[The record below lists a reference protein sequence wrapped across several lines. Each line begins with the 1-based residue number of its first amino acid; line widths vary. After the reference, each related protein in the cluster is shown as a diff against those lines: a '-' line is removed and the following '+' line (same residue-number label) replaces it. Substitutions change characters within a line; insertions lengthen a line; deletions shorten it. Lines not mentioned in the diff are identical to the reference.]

1 ETLRWT
7 VVQQIDPG
15 CPSTASAKSA
25 SSSTS
30 STSSSSSSSSSA
42 FSDFK
47 SIIVLQKSY
56 ECRECGKSFSCS
68 SHFHKHRRTHTG

>member
-1 ETLRWT
+1 TLRWT

-15 CPSTASAKSA
+15 CPSAAGTK
-25 SSSTS
+25 
-30 STSSSSSSSSSA
+30 STSSSSTSSSSSSA

-47 SIIVLQKSY
+47 SVIVLQKSF
-56 ECRECGKSFSCS
+56 ECGECGKSFSCS

>member
-15 CPSTASAKSA
+15 CASAAGAKSA
-25 SSSTS
+25 SST
-30 STSSSSSSSSSA
+30 TSSSSSSSTA
-42 FSDFK
+42 FSDFR

-56 ECRECGKSFSCS
+56 ECRECGKSFGCS